1 MVSLGVKIG
10 LGIGGFVLLLI
21 LVVILLVYFGSPK
34 SPKSPK
40 DTDSSASPAGDTGQT
55 PPAGDTGQT
64 PPAGDTGQ
72 TTPPVNTGTYSLTS
86 GKLIPVYDSPG
97 KVWVSNLLD
106 VEECKRHALAGDP
119 LNANQPYPSFN
130 WLTQTS
136 RDRCLLHKITKN
148 NAGSVLDRAQW
159 DYYEYE
165 PTG

>member
-40 DTDSSASPAGDTGQT
+40 DTDSSAS
-55 PPAGDTGQT
+55 
-64 PPAGDTGQ
+64 PAGDTGQ